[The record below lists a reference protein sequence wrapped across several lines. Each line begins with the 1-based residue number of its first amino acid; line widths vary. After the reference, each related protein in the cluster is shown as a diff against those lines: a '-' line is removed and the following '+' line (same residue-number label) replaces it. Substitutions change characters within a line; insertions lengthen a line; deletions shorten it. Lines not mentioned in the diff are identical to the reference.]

1 MKILVSG
8 GTGFIGSHTCV
19 ELINAG
25 HEVVIFDN
33 FYNSSPDAV
42 DHIETICGVR
52 PKLYEC
58 DMLDE
63 PALDKIFDENKI
75 DAVIHFAGY
84 KAVGESVAEPIKYFH
99 NNITG
104 TLCLLRS
111 MVRHSVKKLIFSSS
125 ATVYGMTKV
134 VPIDESSPLS
144 VTNPYGRTKLMI
156 EDMLRDVCASDDEW
170 SVVLL
175 RYFNPVGCHET
186 GLLHE
191 NPKGIPNNLMPR
203 ILQAAKGE
211 IEYLSVFGDDYDTKD
226 GTCIRDYIH
235 VVDLA
240 KGHVC
245 AVNYSAENKGNIAV
259 NLGTGCGYTVLEL
272 IENFER
278 EVGVKVPYRII
289 ERRPG
294 DVEKCYA
301 DTSLAKRLLGWEAK
315 LGVAEMC
322 RDSWKGA
329 NV

>member
-1 MKILVSG
+1 MNILVSG

-19 ELINAG
+19 ELIEAG

-33 FYNSSPDAV
+33 FYNSSPETV
-42 DHIETICGVR
+42 DHIETICGKR

-63 PALDKIFDENKI
+63 AALDKIFDENDI

-84 KAVGESVAEPIKYFH
+84 KAVGESVAKPVMYFH

-111 MVRHSVKKLIFSSS
+111 MTRHNVKKLIFSSS
-125 ATVYGMTKV
+125 ATVYGV
-134 VPIDESSPLS
+134 PEFVPINESSPLG
-144 VTNPYGRTKLMI
+144 VTNPYGRTKLII
-156 EDMLRDVCASDDEW
+156 EDMLRDLCASDPEW

-211 IEYLSVFGDDYDTKD
+211 IDHLSVFGADYDTKD
-226 GTCIRDYIH
+226 GTCVRDYIH

-245 AVNYSAENKGNIAV
+245 AVEYSEKNNGSVAI
-259 NLGTGCGYTVLEL
+259 NLGTGNGYTVFEL
-272 IENFER
+272 INNFEKAN
-278 EVGVKVPYRII
+278 GIKVPYVV
-289 ERRPG
+289 EGRRAG
-294 DVEKCYA
+294 DVAQCYA
-301 DTSLAKRLLGWEAK
+301 DTALAKELLGWEAK
-315 LGVAEMC
+315 LGVFEMC

-329 NV
+329 NI

>member
-1 MKILVSG
+1 MRILVSG

-19 ELINAG
+19 ELISAG
-25 HEVVIFDN
+25 HEVIIFDN
-33 FYNSSPDAV
+33 FYNSSPETV

-63 PALDKIFDENKI
+63 AALDRIFDENEI

-111 MVRHSVKKLIFSSS
+111 MVRHGVKKMIFSSS
-125 ATVYGMTKV
+125 ATVYGIPET
-134 VPIDESSPLS
+134 VPIKEDAPLG
-144 VTNPYGRTKLMI
+144 VTNPYGRTKFMI
-156 EDMLRDVCASDDEW
+156 EDILRDVCASDASW

-175 RYFNPVGCHET
+175 RYFNPVGCHES

-211 IEYLSVFGDDYDTKD
+211 IEYLSVFGADYNTSD
-226 GTCIRDYIH
+226 GTCVRDYIH

-245 AVNYSAENKGNIAV
+245 AVDYASSHSGDVAV
-259 NLGTGCGYTVLEL
+259 NLGTGTGYTVFEL
-272 IENFER
+272 IKNFEN
-278 EVGVKVPYRII
+278 ETGIKVPYKVA

-294 DVEKCYA
+294 DVEQCYA
-301 DTSLAKRLLGWEAK
+301 DTSLAKELFGWSAK
-315 LGVAEMC
+315 LGVADMC

-329 NV
+329 NI